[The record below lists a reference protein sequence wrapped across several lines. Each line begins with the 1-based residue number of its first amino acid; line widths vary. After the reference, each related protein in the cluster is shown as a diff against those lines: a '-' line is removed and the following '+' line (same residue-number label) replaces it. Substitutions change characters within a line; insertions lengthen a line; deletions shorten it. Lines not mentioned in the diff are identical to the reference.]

1 MANSTRG
8 CDLWGQIA
16 TVVNEEIE
24 KSPDKVLKKNNY
36 RLWKGYL
43 HKWDNQ
49 DWIDI
54 LTAVSDIQQIKPDL
68 FRRDQERAL
77 NKAAEILIENRQTN
91 GRCLDT
97 QNTKHEYWHMV
108 MVLKELWNELQK
120 PEPPKNTLFE

>member
-1 MANSTRG
+1 MANPTRG
-8 CDLWGQIA
+8 CDLWQQIA
-16 TVVNEEIE
+16 SVVNEEIE
-24 KSPDKVLKKNNY
+24 KSPDKILKKNNY

-54 LTAVSDIQQIKPDL
+54 LHAVSEIQTIKPEV

-77 NKAAEILIENRQTN
+77 NKAAEILVENRKTN

-97 QNTKHEYWHMV
+97 QEHKHDYWHMV
-108 MVLKELWNELQK
+108 MVLKELWNELEK
-120 PEPPKNTLFE
+120 PEKPVNVLFE